1 MSLQQVPSKAKRE
14 DFSATSSRERSKQL
28 LCAAL
33 RQDYHKRRKG
43 RIICYSFGISEPKA
57 LKGALEMFLR
67 FLFYFFFFLRHVQ
80 DEKQEKAADMKYKIY
95 ANLFYMLGHR
105 EKQRN

>member
-1 MSLQQVPSKAKRE
+1 MSLQQVLSKAKRE
-14 DFSATSSRERSKQL
+14 DFSATPSRERSKQL
-28 LCAAL
+28 PCAAL

-67 FLFYFFFFLRHVQ
+67 FFFFFFLRHVQ

>member
-1 MSLQQVPSKAKRE
+1 
-14 DFSATSSRERSKQL
+14 
-28 LCAAL
+28 
-33 RQDYHKRRKG
+33 
-43 RIICYSFGISEPKA
+43 
-57 LKGALEMFLR
+57 MFLR
-67 FLFYFFFFLRHVQ
+67 FFFFFFLRHVQ